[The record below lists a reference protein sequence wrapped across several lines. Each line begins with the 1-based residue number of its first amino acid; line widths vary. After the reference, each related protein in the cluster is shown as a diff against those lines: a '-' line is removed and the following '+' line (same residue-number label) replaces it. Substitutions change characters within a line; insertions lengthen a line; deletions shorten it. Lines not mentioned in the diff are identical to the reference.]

1 MQTDQDKTALL
12 LRIVAGILALL
23 AFLLVGLRL
32 YSLMGPGNANE
43 TDEFMNMMRLLF
55 PLSLGMIFGYL
66 ALKGRIPFSARDLN
80 ETKHTK

>member
-1 MQTDQDKTALL
+1 MQSDQDKTALL

-32 YSLMGPGNANE
+32 YSLMGSGNTNE
-43 TDEFMNMMRLLF
+43 TDDFMNMMRLLF

-66 ALKGRIPFSARDLN
+66 ALKGRIPFSARDLV
-80 ETKHTK
+80 ETKHPK